1 RAARQGRGDVLELF
15 DRRGIRTELH
25 GVDALIA
32 ACARGDEARARALA
46 EREPDLV
53 SELVAMGGDLLATFA
68 GTNNAPGVRA
78 LLDLGVEVDAPFS
91 SGDGYWG
98 EPKGCLA
105 IHVAAWRACAPVV
118 RLLIERGSPV
128 DPPDPLGVTPVMY
141 AIRACV

>member
-1 RAARQGRGDVLELF
+1 
-15 DRRGIRTELH
+15 
-25 GVDALIA
+25 
-32 ACARGDEARARALA
+32 
-46 EREPDLV
+46 
-53 SELVAMGGDLLATFA
+53 MGGDLLATFA

-78 LLDLGVEVDAPFS
+78 LLDLGVDVDAPFA

-105 IHVAAWRACAPVV
+105 IHIAAWRACAPVV

-141 AIRACV
+141 AIRACVASYWKEHCSPESILMLLEAGASVERVQLPTGHAKVDEVLRGHRTTG